1 MIGDIV
7 NGLFVDYM
15 FLIEK
20 FKGKNEYKNWFD
32 VLIFFFYN
40 NMIIYISRR
49 DVNKV
54 WRKFG
59 IISSDGVYFGYLYF
73 FMNDLF

>member
-1 MIGDIV
+1 MFVKLINIVVEQLFIKLIGDIV

-40 NMIIYISRR
+40 NMIIYINSR

-54 WRKFG
+54 
-59 IISSDGVYFGYLYF
+59 
-73 FMNDLF
+73 

>member
-1 MIGDIV
+1 MFVKLINIVVELLFIKLIGDIV

-20 FKGKNEYKNWFD
+20 FKGKNECKNWFD

-40 NMIIYISRR
+40 NMIIYINSR

-54 WRKFG
+54 
-59 IISSDGVYFGYLYF
+59 
-73 FMNDLF
+73 

>member
-1 MIGDIV
+1 MFVKLINIVVEKLFIKLIGDIV

-20 FKGKNEYKNWFD
+20 FKGKNECKNWFD

-40 NMIIYISRR
+40 NMIIYISSR

-54 WRKFG
+54 
-59 IISSDGVYFGYLYF
+59 
-73 FMNDLF
+73 

>member
-1 MIGDIV
+1 MFVKLINIVVEQLFIKLIGDIV

-20 FKGKNEYKNWFD
+20 FKGKNECKNWFD

-40 NMIIYISRR
+40 NMIIYINSR

-54 WRKFG
+54 
-59 IISSDGVYFGYLYF
+59 
-73 FMNDLF
+73 

>member
-1 MIGDIV
+1 MFVKLINIVVELLFIKLIGDIV

-40 NMIIYISRR
+40 NMIIYISSR

-54 WRKFG
+54 
-59 IISSDGVYFGYLYF
+59 
-73 FMNDLF
+73 

>member
-1 MIGDIV
+1 MFVKLINIVVELLFIKLIGDIV

-20 FKGKNEYKNWFD
+20 FKGKNECKNWFD

-40 NMIIYISRR
+40 NMIIYISSR

-54 WRKFG
+54 
-59 IISSDGVYFGYLYF
+59 
-73 FMNDLF
+73 

>member
-20 FKGKNEYKNWFD
+20 FKGKNECKNWFD

-40 NMIIYISRR
+40 NMIIYINSR